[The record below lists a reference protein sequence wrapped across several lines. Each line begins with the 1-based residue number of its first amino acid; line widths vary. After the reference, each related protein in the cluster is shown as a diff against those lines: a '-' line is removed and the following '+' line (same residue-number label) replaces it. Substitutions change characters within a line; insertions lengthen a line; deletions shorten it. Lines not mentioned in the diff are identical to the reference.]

1 MKDER
6 KTTKQLINELGILRQ
21 RVAELEASESQQ
33 RQQREEIIDILRN
46 STPVGL
52 FMVQD
57 GKFQFVNENFREITG
72 GSPDELIGTDPMKLV
87 LPEDREMVREN
98 AIAML
103 KGERS
108 TPYKYRIISK
118 DGDVRWMLE
127 GVASVQ
133 YQGRRAAVGHSVD
146 ITERE
151 RAQEK
156 LEELYE
162 QERKLRKELEAEAQ
176 RRIEFTRA
184 LVHELKTPLTPVLSS
199 SELLATELHEE
210 PWVSIARNIHRG
222 AANLNNRIDELLDLA
237 RGEIGMLQL
246 DPKEVDALQLLHEIA
261 DDMTV
266 VVSDNGQSLVLAL
279 APSLPLVWAD
289 EERLR
294 QVVLNLLINASK
306 FTPEGGKITLKAKEK
321 DGALVVEVQ
330 DTGQGISEEEQQRLF
345 QPYHRQIN
353 DRERLSG
360 LGLGLALCK
369 YLVELHGG
377 KIWVESQVGKGS
389 TFGFSVPL
397 ATASQQQE
405 GSKQEAS
412 DEGPSY

>member
-6 KTTKQLINELGILRQ
+6 KTTKQLINELAVLRQ

-33 RQQREEIIDILRN
+33 RQQREEIIDILRS

-57 GKFQFVNENFREITG
+57 GKFQFVNDNFREITG

-87 LPEDREMVREN
+87 FPEDREMVREN

-108 TPYKYRIISK
+108 TPYKYRIINK

-127 GVASVQ
+127 GVASVE
-133 YQGRRAAVGHSVD
+133 YQGRRAAVGHSMD

-261 DDMTV
+261 DDMAV

-306 FTPEGGKITLKAKEK
+306 FTPEGGKITLKAREK

-377 KIWVESQVGKGS
+377 KIWVASQVGKGS
-389 TFGFSVPL
+389 TFSFSVPL

-412 DEGPSY
+412 DEDSSY

>member
-6 KTTKQLINELGILRQ
+6 KTTKQLINELAVLRQ

-162 QERKLRKELEAEAQ
+162 QERQLRKELEAEAQ

-412 DEGPSY
+412 DEGSSY